1 MVRGLARQ
9 HVLRDCNYRA
19 LHMEEQQANSS
30 VPQVLVNASES
41 EEQAKAELMGLSKA
55 KATG

>member
-1 MVRGLARQ
+1 MVGGLARQ
-9 HVLRDCNYRA
+9 DVLRDCNYRA

-30 VPQVLVNASES
+30 VARALANVSES